1 MLYLEKQKIL
11 LIEASKRENSL
22 THELALFAVSLFSG
36 GELTEYNAFSSLA
49 LPCDGCNY
57 CETAKKCRHRDLDGF
72 FYEYENA
79 DVIIIATPVYNDSV
93 PAPLKAVID
102 RFQVYYTR
110 FYSSGR
116 VQPVKKRRKAFFI
129 SSAGR
134 DGEFPYTVI
143 YRQLKNIFSITNVE
157 FFGGV
162 MCPFTDTAPNKEA
175 ARSDIKKLITE
186 RM

>member
-1 MLYLEKQKIL
+1 MKKQKIL
-11 LIEASKRENSL
+11 LIEASNRENSL
-22 THELALFAVSLFSG
+22 TLELAYFAVSLFK
-36 GELTEYNAFSSLA
+36 EHDLTVCNVFSSTP

-79 DVIIIATPVYNDSV
+79 DIIIIATPVYNDSV
-93 PAPLKAVID
+93 PAPLKALID

-116 VQPVKKRRKAFFI
+116 LQPVKKHRKAFFI
-129 SSAGR
+129 STAGR
-134 DGEFPYTVI
+134 DGEFPFTVI
-143 YRQLKNIFSITNVE
+143 YRQLKNIFSITNAE
-157 FFGGV
+157 LLGGV
-162 MCPFTDTAPNKEA
+162 MCPFTDTAPNIA
-175 ARSDIKKLITE
+175 AAKADIKKLITE